1 MSRISDL
8 SSRDLCGNIFEPN
21 PPGVGPYTDDELD
34 VIIDYMR
41 EYRAKLKADN
51 AARIARG
58 WPPLRTLTVSQNEEI
73 ERRVEAKAAERAALK
88 RDPRQLDLEEALA
101 ASAGDA
107 E

>member
-1 MSRISDL
+1 
-8 SSRDLCGNIFEPN
+8 
-21 PPGVGPYTDDELD
+21 

-41 EYRAKLKADN
+41 EYRAKLEADN

-73 ERRVEAKAAERAALK
+73 ERRVEAKAAQRAAKAAERK
-88 RDPRQLDLEEALA
+88 RSKVDLRHLDLEEALA

>member
-1 MSRISDL
+1 M
-8 SSRDLCGNIFEPN
+8 
-21 PPGVGPYTDDELD
+21 
-34 VIIDYMR
+34 IIDYMR

-107 E
+107 EKDLPQR